1 MVTLSKIKKK
11 SCVYKLSS
19 PDLILTGESGKPGT
33 PGTKGEKGQD
43 GKSGVMY
50 VRWGRTTCLSGA
62 DIVYKGR
69 T

>member
-1 MVTLSKIKKK
+1 MVTLSKQENF
-11 SCVYKLSS
+11 CVYKLRR
-19 PDLILTGESGKPGT
+19 PDFILTGESGKPGT
-33 PGTKGEKGQD
+33 PEAKGEKGQD

-50 VRWGRTTCLSGA
+50 VRWGRTSCPSGA